1 MSVCQPRLSGVRAF
15 IPSSQP
21 FLWRWFLLSLSCL
34 LCWYPAL
41 AQQPTGAVDTPVT
54 VTGVLH
60 VVHGDDFDHHRSK
73 FLYHLEEL
81 QTKKHFHLHFLHPPT
96 AHLHSGA
103 IVTVQGTAHGSEI
116 VVAAAGGTSLTTIVP
131 ATAPTVSG
139 EQKTLVLVANF
150 SNAAVGCSA
159 ANIRDTLFT
168 DPSTYSIDDL
178 YQETSYG
185 QLWFTGDVYGPYS
198 INYATTSPCDY
209 YAWANAA
216 EAAATASGVNLSQY
230 TRRVYVLP
238 SQNSCGYIGLG
249 TIGGSP
255 SRAWIFRCD
264 LHDVFG
270 HELGHNLVTQH
281 ASTLS
286 SEYGDTSD
294 IMGYSGIG
302 LRHMNAPHKEELG
315 WLPAGQVVTVTQNG
329 TYKIAPLELHPVETA
344 APQALKIAKRDT
356 NEYYYFSY
364 RLPLGFDANLAS
376 TYTNRVNVHR
386 YAGSGAVYTYF
397 LQGLVDGSSFTDA
410 VNGVTVTQVSH
421 DVNTATVQVALT
433 CAPAIPTLSVSPS
446 SQSSKAGATVSYTV
460 SVTNK
465 DSAACP
471 QATLNL
477 AVTVPSGWT
486 GTMTP
491 NTLTLLPGEIGSA
504 VLAVTSSTGTSTGSY
519 SVQVEVFDNLVAVH
533 AASASVTD
541 VVDSTPPTAPTNLK
555 ATVRGNKVQLSWG
568 AASDNVGV
576 SSYGVWRNS
585 AQIGSSTGTSY
596 TDGSA
601 ASGMTYTYYVV
612 ARDKA
617 GNVSA
622 ASNAVTVKR

>member
-1 MSVCQPRLSGVRAF
+1 M
-15 IPSSQP
+15 
-21 FLWRWFLLSLSCL
+21 
-34 LCWYPAL
+34 
-41 AQQPTGAVDTPVT
+41 PVT
-54 VTGVLH
+54 VTGILH
-60 VVHGDDFDHHRSK
+60 VVHGDDFDHHRSQ

-81 QTKKHFHLHFLHPPT
+81 NTKKHFHLHFLQSPT
-96 AHLHSGA
+96 EHLHSGS

-116 VVAAAGGTSLTTIVP
+116 VVAAAGGTSLSTVVP
-131 ATAPTVSG
+131 ATAPTVGG
-139 EQKTLVLVANF
+139 EQKTLVLMTNF
-150 SNAAVGCSA
+150 SDATVSCSA
-159 ANIRDTLFT
+159 ANVRDTLFT

-178 YQETSYG
+178 YQESSYG
-185 QLWFTGDVYGPYS
+185 QLWFTGDVYGPYT
-198 INYATTSPCDY
+198 INYSTTRPCDY

-249 TIGGSP
+249 TIGGNP

-270 HELGHNLVTQH
+270 HELGHNLATQH
-281 ASTLS
+281 ASTPS
-286 SEYGDTSD
+286 SEYGDVSD
-294 IMGYSGIG
+294 IMGYSGLG

-329 TYKIAPLELHPVETA
+329 TYKIAPLELHPADTV
-344 APQALKIAKRDT
+344 APQVLKIAKRDT
-356 NEYYYFSY
+356 NEYYYLSY

-397 LQGLVDGSSFTDA
+397 LQGLADGSSFADT

-433 CAPAIPTLSVSPS
+433 CAPVAPALSVSPS
-446 SQSSKAGATVSYTV
+446 SQVSKPGATVSYTV
-460 SVTNK
+460 FVTNK

-477 AVTVPSGWT
+477 AATVPSGWT
-486 GTMTP
+486 GSATP
-491 NTLTLLPGEIGSA
+491 NTLALLPGATGSA
-504 VLAVTSSTGTSTGSY
+504 VLAVTSPAGASTGSY
-519 SVQVEVFDNLVAVH
+519 TVQAKVFDNLVTAH
-533 AASASVTD
+533 TSSASVTD
-541 VVDSTPPTAPTNLK
+541 MMDSTPPTAPTNLK
-555 ATVRGNKVQLSWG
+555 ATVKSAKVQLSWG
-568 AASDNVGV
+568 ASSDNVGV
-576 SSYGVWRNS
+576 SSYAIWRNNV
-585 AQIGSSTGTSY
+585 QIGTTTGTGY
-596 TDGSA
+596 TDGSTT
-601 ASGMTYTYYVV
+601 SGVTYTYYVV

-617 GNVSA
+617 GNMSA
-622 ASNAVTVKR
+622 PSNAVTVKR